1 MGLWISKQIMELHGG
16 YLKADSAGIG
26 RGGTFSLEMPVDF
39 DTDDALLIP
48 TTSYSLNAAETS
60 NPGIVVPIYS
70 QSGTINGSF
79 GERVHGVPT
88 CGTAGSS
95 SFSNRCLVP
104 LRILVCDDSAPTRK
118 VLCRLLESKGQTCL
132 NAADG
137 MDAVEHVRRSLDVE
151 AEALDVVL
159 IDDQM
164 PNLDGCSA
172 CRVIRDLGYKGIIIG
187 ITGNALP
194 EELSNFIT
202 SGADRSLAKP
212 VSSELLF
219 DTIRDILESK
229 NVLT

>member
-16 YLKADSAGIG
+16 CLKADSAGIG
-26 RGGTFSLEMPVDF
+26 RGSTFSLEMPVDI

-48 TTSYSLNAAETS
+48 TTSNSLNAAETS
-60 NPGIVVPIYS
+60 NPGIIVPICN

-79 GERVHGVPT
+79 GERVRGVPT
-88 CGTAGSS
+88 RGTAGSS
-95 SFSNRCLVP
+95 SFSNRCLAP
-104 LRILVCDDSAPTRK
+104 LRILVCDVSAPTRK
-118 VLCRLLESKGQTCL
+118 VLCRLFESKGQTCL

-137 MDAVEHVRRSLDVE
+137 MDDVEHVRCSLDVE

-172 CRVIRDLGYKGIIIG
+172 CRVIRYHNWNHRKC
-187 ITGNALP
+187 T

-202 SGADRSLAKP
+202 RGADRSLAKP

-229 NVLT
+229 RVDEMC